1 MVAQFPIEADTRTL
15 ELMHFLVTA
24 PGYQPLKTIWIEI
37 ALCDS
42 GAFHVTLGNAAHA
55 LNQISGND
63 RVKCSEALSHFG
75 VSTRKLR
82 HRLNNSTESTSKGV
96 IANILAHICLAI
108 RSYDWDSWSMHMDG
122 LGLIAKAR
130 GGFADLGDQMTL
142 LILLLQALLIQPMSP
157 VFLPAGQALIMV
169 SSIADV
175 INMNS
180 RSASFWK
187 KDVDAIRLIGP
198 CIHFLLSMPRLPSD
212 FMNMSDSEDLVAREV
227 HVEILGKKYFELKV
241 WALVTLALLRYHD
254 GKDVY
259 VQEMK
264 REMLAMNKLTPPEVI
279 EIARDII
286 WIDVLMSPFSEDLA
300 VDLNPFV
307 SPQRT
312 Y

>member
-1 MVAQFPIEADTRTL
+1 MVFDSNPRF
-15 ELMHFLVTA
+15 ELPRQLVGISHRSARQPA
-24 PGYQPLKTIWIEI
+24 P
-37 ALCDS
+37 
-42 GAFHVTLGNAAHA
+42 
-55 LNQISGND
+55 
-63 RVKCSEALSHFG
+63 R
-75 VSTRKLR
+75 
-82 HRLNNSTESTSKGV
+82 
-96 IANILAHICLAI
+96 
-108 RSYDWDSWSMHMDG
+108 
-122 LGLIAKAR
+122 
-130 GGFADLGDQMTL
+130 
-142 LILLLQALLIQPMSP
+142 LQALLIQPMSP

-227 HVEILGKKYFELKV
+227 VRLACLLLMSKLKKSFAFPPSEQESLHTRLAKFFTQHVEILGKKYFELKV